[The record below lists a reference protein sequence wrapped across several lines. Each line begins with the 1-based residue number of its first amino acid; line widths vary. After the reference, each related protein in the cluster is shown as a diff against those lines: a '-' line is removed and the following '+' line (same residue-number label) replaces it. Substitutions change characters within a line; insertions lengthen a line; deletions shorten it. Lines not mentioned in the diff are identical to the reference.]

1 MCQQFPCMYV
11 IAQVHAT
18 VGLLYAPQLQQ
29 PSISTSLVCA
39 PCCHC
44 ADEANVDLVVPDH
57 ASMTMEE
64 RRARLRQIRKTVL
77 AGYDAAARMVLQ
89 QYDADADEV
98 LVKIGK

>member
-1 MCQQFPCMYV
+1 
-11 IAQVHAT
+11 
-18 VGLLYAPQLQQ
+18 
-29 PSISTSLVCA
+29 
-39 PCCHC
+39 
-44 ADEANVDLVVPDH
+44 VDLVVPDY